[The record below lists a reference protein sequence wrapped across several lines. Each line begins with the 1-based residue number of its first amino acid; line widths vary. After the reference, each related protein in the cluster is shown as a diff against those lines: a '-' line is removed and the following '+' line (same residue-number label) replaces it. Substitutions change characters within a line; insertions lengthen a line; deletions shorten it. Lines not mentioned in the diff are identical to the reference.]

1 MKKTFSA
8 TSYSLMVLF
17 FVIIIWGVV
26 MLSSA
31 TSVLGYNKFNDSYW
45 FVKHQLLYGFLP
57 GLIFFLLLSKVD
69 YRLWK
74 KRGLLFYVLSI
85 ILLCLVF
92 IPGLGSDLGTFSK
105 SWIVVGG
112 YSLQPAEIV
121 KLLFLVFI
129 AAWLEKRRSKITG
142 FKATFLPLMLI
153 ISAPAALLVLQPD
166 VGTLM
171 IFLAVIFLVYFAAG
185 ARWSHLG
192 LVMAAGLAGLAALI
206 KLAPYRLARLTAFLN
221 PAADPQ
227 GIGYHI
233 NQALLAIGSGG
244 WFGLGLGHSRQK
256 FLYLPEVAGD
266 SIFAVMAEELGFVM
280 MLVLVLLFIWLAA
293 VIFKI
298 GRRAPDMFGYLLCVG
313 VGSWILG
320 QFFVNM
326 GAMLGI
332 LPLTGLPMPL
342 ISYGG
347 TALMVNMA
355 AVGLVLS
362 VARQSENSNKRWGAS
377 LKKHI
382 K

>member
-1 MKKTFSA
+1 MKKAFSA

-185 ARWSHLG
+185 ARWSHLS

-293 VIFKI
+293 IIFKI

-362 VARQSENSNKRWGAS
+362 VARQSENSNKRWGGS